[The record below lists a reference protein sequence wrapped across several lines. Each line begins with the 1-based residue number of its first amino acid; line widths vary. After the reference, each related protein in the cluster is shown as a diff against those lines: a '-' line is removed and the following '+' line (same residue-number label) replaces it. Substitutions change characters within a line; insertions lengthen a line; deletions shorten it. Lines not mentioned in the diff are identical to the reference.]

1 MTGAALAAAPDVP
14 GARLHRS
21 SDDRRRLAIEVPAAT
36 VLKLLFTAALIWIW
50 LQIWQVVL
58 LALVVIVLSVALDP
72 IVGWLERRRVPR
84 GLAAFAVTAA
94 IFVLIVVFI
103 YGSGAS
109 LAGESRLLGTRLREL
124 QQELS
129 DRIPQ
134 VLLQLLPHDAATASP
149 LANAVLPL
157 LNRTG
162 RALVAGIAVLALAL
176 VLTMY
181 MLIEG
186 RRTYAWVLAYVPPH
200 RRARADATACA
211 ARNAILAYVAGNVA
225 TSVFA
230 FAFAY
235 TVLALLHVPAAL
247 LLALL
252 AGICDFI
259 PVLGFPLSA
268 APAVLLALTRST
280 TTGITV
286 GLLYAAYHV
295 IENYAI
301 APKVYGDR
309 LRLSNLAVLFAF
321 AAGAELGGIVGAL
334 LALPAAAMYPAIEQ
348 LWLKRQLGPE
358 VVEQHRRIER
368 QA

>member
-1 MTGAALAAAPDVP
+1 VAGP
-14 GARLHRS
+14 RLHRS
-21 SDDRRRLAIEVPAAT
+21 SEDGRRLAIDLPAAT
-36 VLKLLFTAALIWIW
+36 ILKVLFTVALIWIW
-50 LQIWQVVL
+50 MQIWELVL

-72 IVGWLERRRVPR
+72 VVGWLERRRVAR
-84 GLAAFAVTAA
+84 TLAAFAVTAA
-94 IFVLIVVFI
+94 IFLVIVVFI
-103 YGSGAS
+103 YAAGAS
-109 LAGESRLLGTRLREL
+109 LLGQSRLLATRLQEL
-124 QQELS
+124 QQEIS
-129 DRIPQ
+129 DRAPQ
-134 VLLQLLPHDAATASP
+134 ALLQLLPHDAPSASP
-149 LANAVLPL
+149 ITSAVLPF

-162 RALVAGIAVLALAL
+162 RALVAGVAVLGVAL

-186 RRTYAWVLAYVPPH
+186 RRTYEWLLAYVPAH
-200 RRARADATACA
+200 RRARVDVTVCE
-211 ARNAILAYVAGNVA
+211 ARKAILAYVAGNVA

-230 FAFAY
+230 FVFAY
-235 TVLALLHVPAAL
+235 TVLALLQVPAAL

-259 PVLGFPLSA
+259 PVLGFILSA
-268 APAVLLALTRST
+268 GPAVLLALTRSPM
-280 TTGITV
+280 TGLTV
-286 GLLYAAYHV
+286 VLLYIAYHV

-321 AAGAELGGIVGAL
+321 AAGAKIGGVVGAL
-334 LALPAAAMYPAIEQ
+334 LALPAAAMYPPIER
-348 LWLKRQLGPE
+348 LWLGRQLGPE